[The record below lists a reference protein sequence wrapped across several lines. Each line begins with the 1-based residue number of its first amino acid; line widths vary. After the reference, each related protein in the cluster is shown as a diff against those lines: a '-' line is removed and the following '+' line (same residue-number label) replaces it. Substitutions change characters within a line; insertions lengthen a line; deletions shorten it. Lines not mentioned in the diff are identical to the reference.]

1 MNRALSKNK
10 TTVGVVC
17 VAALIFLACLLS
29 GSIDITS
36 SISLKTSFAEEFAGA
51 YTETAEQGGTIVEVT
66 VIAEESAVEIFEG
79 HTTAV
84 WSYNGTVPGPEI
96 RIQKGDTLRLTFVNN
111 LPQESTIHFH
121 GIRVPNEMDGVP
133 DVTQEAVQPG
143 NSFVYIFT
151 PKDAGTFWFHPHK
164 NTSEQMERGLYGTVV
179 VEDEYVEQ
187 YSQDIVWV
195 IDDWLLEESYQ
206 ISPHFVTRHDLAHD
220 GRWGNVIT
228 VNGSTEEVLSV
239 RPGERIRLRLI
250 NASNGRVYKPHFS
263 SLQANVIA
271 VDGMYV
277 KEIFNADGFALAPG
291 NRIDVDITIPN
302 DANGKSFVVRDFFTS
317 YTNTLGTIT
326 AEGEAV
332 ETPTFSHPTNPQVPD
347 WSDATEAPIDEE
359 YILDARTSA
368 SGDIEWTM
376 NDKVFS
382 EHDPVILKHAEFN
395 KIRFTNKSFR
405 LHPMHLHGQFFKV
418 ISRNGQPVSEQYFR
432 DTVLVSSKETVDI
445 GLIPLDRGIWMN
457 HCHITEHADAGMMT
471 SVIVQ

>member
-1 MNRALSKNK
+1 MNRTPPENK
-10 TTVGVVC
+10 AVIGVMCIV
-17 VAALIFLACLLS
+17 VLVSLAYLLS
-29 GSIDITS
+29 GNIDTTS
-36 SISLKTSFAEEFAGA
+36 SASLKAAFAEEFAGA
-51 YTETAEQGGTIVEVT
+51 YAETTEQDGTVVEVT
-66 VIAEESAVEIFEG
+66 VTAEEGAVEIFEG

-96 RIQKGDTLRLTFVNN
+96 RIQKGNTLRLTFVNN

-133 DVTQEAVQPG
+133 GATQKSVQPG
-143 NSFVYIFT
+143 DSFVYVFT

-164 NTSEQMERGLYGTVV
+164 NTSEQMERGLYGTII
-179 VEDEYVEQ
+179 VEDEYAEQ

-195 IDDWLLEESYQ
+195 IDDWLLEEAYQ

-228 VNGSTEEVLSV
+228 VNGSTKEVLSV

-250 NASNGRVYKPHFS
+250 NTSNGRVYKPHFS
-263 SLQANVIA
+263 SLQADVIA

-277 KEIFNADGFALAPG
+277 KETFNADGFALAPG
-291 NRIDVDITIPN
+291 NRIDVDIAIPN
-302 DANGKSFVVRDFFTS
+302 DAGGKSFVVRDFFTS
-317 YTNTLGTIT
+317 YTNTLGTI
-326 AEGEAV
+326 AVEGEAV
-332 ETPTFSHPTNPQVPD
+332 ETPAFSHPTNPQVPD
-347 WSDATEAPIDEE
+347 WAGAADTPVDAE
-359 YILDARTSA
+359 YILDARIST

-382 EHDPVILKHAEFN
+382 EHDPVTLRHREFN

-418 ISRNGQPVSEQYFR
+418 ISRNGQPVSERHFR

-457 HCHITEHADAGMMT
+457 HCHITEHADAGMMA
-471 SVIVQ
+471 SIIVQ